1 MKYTVIN
8 TRQKVVVDPQGQ
20 IYSIANYPL
29 KHNDDPAHLLFI
41 NRTDAERIAQ
51 RFVSP
56 KFKVV
61 EIAGD

>member
-1 MKYTVIN
+1 MKYAVIN
-8 TRQKVVVDPQGQ
+8 TRQKVVVDPVGQ

-41 NRTDAERIAQ
+41 DRTAAEEVSR

-56 KFKVV
+56 KFKVIEV
-61 EIAGD
+61 AE